1 MSNTIAESDPFAQ
14 FKAIQRETWAGFG
27 ANEGFTTIAAGELV
41 AFADVKPGDSVLD
54 IGCGTGVIAITAA
67 RAGATATGLDLT
79 PVLLERA
86 RENASIA
93 GVEAE
98 FTEGDVEALP
108 YGDCSFDVVLSQFGH
123 MFAPRPEIAVAE
135 MLRVLKP
142 GGLLA
147 FTTWPP
153 EHIMGQLFTL
163 VGRSMPSL
171 PNGVPAAAPPPLWGD
186 PNIVRARLGDAV
198 SELQFR
204 RSAML
209 VPALSPEHVL
219 NSIESSF
226 GPIKTLLTRL
236 DQSHRDLAV
245 SVRADI
251 IRLAEANIEKNV
263 LVQPYLMSRATKN
276 ATGNQQS

>member
-1 MSNTIAESDPFAQ
+1 MSSTIAESDPFAQ
-14 FKAIQRETWAGFG
+14 FKAMQRETWAGFV

-41 AFADVKPGDSVLD
+41 AFADVEPADSVLD

-67 RAGATATGLDLT
+67 HVGARATGLDLT

-86 RENASIA
+86 RENAWIA

-108 YGDCSFDVVLSQFGH
+108 YDDCSFDVVLSQFGH
-123 MFAPRPEIAVAE
+123 MFAPRPEVAVAE

-142 GGLLA
+142 RGLLA

-163 VGRSMPSL
+163 VGRAMPPS
-171 PNGVPAAAPPPLWGD
+171 PPGVPAAPPPSLWGD
-186 PNIVRARLGDAV
+186 PNIVRTRLGDAV
-198 SELQFR
+198 SDLRFR

-236 DQSHRDLAV
+236 DRSHPDLAV

-276 ATGNQQS
+276 AAGT